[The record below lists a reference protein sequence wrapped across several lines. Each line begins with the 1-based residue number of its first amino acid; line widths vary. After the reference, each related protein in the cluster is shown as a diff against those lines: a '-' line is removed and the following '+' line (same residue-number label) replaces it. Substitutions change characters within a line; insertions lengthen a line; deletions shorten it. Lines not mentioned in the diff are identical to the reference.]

1 MTKEPLRI
9 TIKDLRAS
17 GICVDARLWFQRHDL
32 DWKDFVRNG
41 IDAEILLATKDA
53 QGVRV
58 VEEARGRR

>member
-9 TIKDLRAS
+9 TIRDLRAS
-17 GICVDARLWFQRHDL
+17 GICVEARLWFQRRGL

-41 IDAEILLATKDA
+41 IDAETLLATGDA
-53 QGVRV
+53 QAARV